1 MGEIMAASVWS
12 GLITF
17 GLVSIPVK
25 LYSATESKGISFN
38 QLHAPCKSRINQQRW
53 CATCDRQVEYG
64 ELEKGFE
71 VSKGQYVVIT
81 KDELESLP
89 LPSKQTVTMTSFV
102 AKDDIDMVYHDVS
115 YYVEPDPKAQR
126 PFTLLMKALTDKNM
140 IGIGKIALRN
150 KERLC
155 ALRPMGGTLMLDTLL
170 YPDEI
175 RVHKET
181 ALPNIELTQPELSM
195 AGSLIDMMSQ
205 EFDPTAYHDHYREA
219 LEKVISAKANDIQLP
234 ETKPVAI
241 GPAQDLMEALRASVE
256 NMQSNKVVAL
266 QSVGKQ
272 DSATTE
278 SRKAGT
284 KKEKE
289 KEKDKDAKKGRRV
302 G

>member
-1 MGEIMAASVWS
+1 MASSVWS

-64 ELEKGFE
+64 ELEKGYE
-71 VSKGQYVVIT
+71 VAKGQYVVIT

-89 LPSKQTVTMTSFV
+89 LPSKQTVTMTAFV
-102 AKDDIDMVYHDVS
+102 AKDDIDAVYHDVS

-155 ALRPMGGTLMLDTLL
+155 ALRPLGGTLMLDTLL

-175 RVHKET
+175 RVHKDT
-181 ALPNIELTQPELSM
+181 ALPNIELAPAELAM
-195 AGSLIDMMSQ
+195 AGSLIDLMAQS
-205 EFDPTAYHDHYREA
+205 FDPSAYKDHYREA
-219 LEKVISAKANDIQLP
+219 LEQVIAAKTNNMEVP
-234 ETKPVAI
+234 ETAEAVSNGGIP
-241 GPAQDLMEALRASVE
+241 DLMEALRASVE
-256 NMQSNKVVAL
+256 NMQSKKVVAL
-266 QSVGKQ
+266 QSVNKA
-272 DSATTE
+272 DDEKNASVPKKDKE
-278 SRKAGT
+278 KKVRKAAAG
-284 KKEKE
+284 
-289 KEKDKDAKKGRRV
+289 
-302 G
+302 

>member
-1 MGEIMAASVWS
+1 
-12 GLITF
+12 
-17 GLVSIPVK
+17 
-25 LYSATESKGISFN
+25 
-38 QLHAPCKSRINQQRW
+38 
-53 CATCDRQVEYG
+53 
-64 ELEKGFE
+64 
-71 VSKGQYVVIT
+71 
-81 KDELESLP
+81 
-89 LPSKQTVTMTSFV
+89 MTSFV